1 MEIRVK
7 TRVGDWCGKFGQ
19 RLPSSITDYQFNSLS
34 LSATFF
40 KFLVVIRCKMIDIT
54 KYKVYCV
61 YCTMRSEYK

>member
-54 KYKVYCV
+54 KSVRFDMCLN
-61 YCTMRSEYK
+61 